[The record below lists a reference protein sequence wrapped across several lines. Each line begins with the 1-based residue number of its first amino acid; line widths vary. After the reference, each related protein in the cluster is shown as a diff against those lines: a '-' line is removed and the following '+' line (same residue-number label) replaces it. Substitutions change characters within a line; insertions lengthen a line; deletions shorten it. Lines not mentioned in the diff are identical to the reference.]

1 MEYTCQNHP
10 KEKEITIV
18 LEQYDLV
25 VISGNNSR
33 TIPYAEIT
41 EIRLNKKKNLYL
53 IQIITLDYGT
63 VLVTSQSFGK
73 KGERIDQSRLYL
85 TFTRIL
91 HMHLIEKSNAIYF
104 SGVSLNRLLLFL
116 GTWLVVTI
124 LFYITDD
131 YLQFV
136 PGDPLL
142 LASLIFLIG
151 ASVLGAR
158 VTRWPRS
165 YKPTEIPL
173 HMLPSAT

>member
-25 VISGNNSR
+25 VISDKTSR
-33 TIPYAEIT
+33 KIPYAEIT

-73 KGERIDQSRLYL
+73 KGETIDQSRLYL

-91 HMHLIEKSNAIYF
+91 HMHLIEKSNATYF
-104 SGVSLNRLLLFL
+104 SGVSLNKLLLFL
-116 GTWLVVTI
+116 GIWLVVTI

-131 YLQFV
+131 YFQFV
-136 PGDPLL
+136 PGNPLL
-142 LASLIFLIG
+142 LTSLIFFVGI
-151 ASVLGAR
+151 SVLGAR
-158 VTRWPRS
+158 VTRWPKS
-165 YKPTEIPL
+165 YKPTDIPL